1 MSCSLVVENK
11 NYPESVIEF
20 TNYLGTIKNKSKNT
34 IIGYKSDL
42 GLFFKY
48 LSYKKNSK
56 KYSNIIDIED
66 IDITNIG
73 VRFIQSI
80 ELKDLYAFMNYLEN
94 EREKK
99 NGECARARKVATLKS
114 YYNYIF
120 KKAKIVKENI
130 AEELEAPKIN
140 RRQPDVLDI
149 KDSEHLL
156 ESLDKKN
163 KFYNRDYCMLTLLL
177 HCGMRLEELTNI
189 KIENI
194 KNDVLTIIGKG
205 SKERKIYLDDT
216 CLKVIADYLVVRDD
230 SKCDKENKKFLFISR
245 LNRHIHK
252 NSIEVLVKKHLGNA
266 GFDLDKYHTHSTRAS
281 FATMQH
287 SNGVDLTTLQRAMGH
302 ESPSTTTL
310 YINIDEDKL
319 RNASKNNPLN
329 HI

>member
-34 IIGYKSDL
+34 ITGYKSDL
-42 GLFFKY
+42 GLFFKF
-48 LSYKKNSK
+48 LQVHKNSK

-94 EREKK
+94 ERKKK

-140 RRQPDVLDI
+140 RRQPSVLDI
-149 KDSEHLL
+149 NDSKHLL
-156 ESLDKKN
+156 ESLDSED
-163 KFYNRDYCMLTLLL
+163 KFYQRDYCILTLLL

-189 KIENI
+189 KLVDI

-205 SKERKIYLDDT
+205 SKERKIYLNDT
-216 CLKVIADYLVVRDD
+216 CLKVIDNYLQIRDD

-252 NSIEVLVKKHLGNA
+252 NSIEALVKKHLGNA

-281 FATMQH
+281 YATMMY
-287 SNGVDLTTLQRAMGH
+287 NAGIDVETLASSMGH
-302 ESPSTTTL
+302 SVSSTTRIYL
-310 YINIDEDKL
+310 NINENNL
-319 RNASKNNPLN
+319 RNVSKINPLN
-329 HI
+329 NL